1 MWSSGKR
8 RPIVRSL
15 LSNVMHAIV
24 VFFFSVDQ
32 PRAWLLLGPE
42 LQHLLH
48 AVAKAAQPGQ
58 SGAVPHRMLLS
69 HGHAAAVV
77 EMVSSIGHAAPMK
90 HAWRKD
96 EGPRRPCTCF
106 CQF

>member
-1 MWSSGKR
+1 MWSSGER
-8 RPIVRSL
+8 RPIVRSAVERDAR
-15 LSNVMHAIV
+15 NR
-24 VFFFSVDQ
+24 FFFSVDQ

-42 LQHLLH
+42 MQHLLH